1 MCHRPAPEI
10 EMATEVNSVSIK
22 IDHVRLDVSD
32 IEVSESFYSQVLELR
47 RVVCYELADRVILQ
61 MAPDGI
67 PPGIELWQ
75 QEGLRPAPHAT
86 QHVAFSVNDVP
97 GLTERVR
104 SLGYRVVKEPFR
116 IGDETV
122 SFIADPDGHVIELND
137 FRGRGV
143 AEAGSHDS

>member
-1 MCHRPAPEI
+1 MNAI
-10 EMATEVNSVSIK
+10 SIK

-32 IEVSESFYSQVLELR
+32 IAASEVFYSQVLEMR
-47 RVVCYELADRVILQ
+47 RVVRYKVDSRVILQ
-61 MAPDGI
+61 MALDGR

-75 QEGLRPAPHAT
+75 EERLKPAPHAT
-86 QHVAFSVNDVP
+86 QHVAFSVSDVP

-104 SLGYRVVKEPFR
+104 ALGYQVVKEPFH

-143 AEAGSHDS
+143 AEAGSHDG

>member
-1 MCHRPAPEI
+1 LI
-10 EMATEVNSVSIK
+10 TDVNAISIK

-32 IEVSESFYSQVLELR
+32 IAVSEGFYSQALEMR
-47 RVVCYELADRVILQ
+47 RVVCYKVDSRVILQ
-61 MAPDGI
+61 MAPDGR

-75 QEGLRPAPHAT
+75 EEGLKPAAHAT
-86 QHVAFSVNDVP
+86 QHVAFSVSDVP

-104 SLGYRVVKEPFR
+104 ALGYQVIKEPFR

-143 AEAGSHDS
+143 AEAGSHDG